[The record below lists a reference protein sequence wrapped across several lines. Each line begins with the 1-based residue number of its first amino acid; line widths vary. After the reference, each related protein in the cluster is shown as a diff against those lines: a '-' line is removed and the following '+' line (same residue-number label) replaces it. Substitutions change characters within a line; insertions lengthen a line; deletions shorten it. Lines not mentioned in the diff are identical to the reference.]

1 MEEDVLRQLNRLLI
15 TTPEYALCVEGVR
28 RRTLAAA
35 AAEIYTLRQRLA
47 QQQPQQRSLDS
58 DLTGVIYGGEQ

>member
-1 MEEDVLRQLNRLLI
+1 MEEDVLHELKRLLI

-35 AAEIYTLRQRLA
+35 AAEIHTLRRRLA
-47 QQQPQQRSLDS
+47 QQQPRSLDS